1 VLGLMTLGMALL
13 ARGGLWGLWNQR
25 VDAPWFALRRRL
37 VPMAPMAPMPP
48 DMSTPDLAR
57 RAR

>member
-1 VLGLMTLGMALL
+1 MTLGMALL
-13 ARGGLWGLWNQR
+13 ARGGLWGLWSQR

-37 VPMAPMAPMPP
+37 LPLAPNL
-48 DMSTPDLAR
+48 STPDPTR